1 MCTRGSTVGALQ
13 CSCVEA
19 LEGRSHKC
27 THRTQACI
35 WLLAAA
41 VVLQAL
47 GRFSHLNAFLT
58 PSDICAAMQRVLGM
72 PLEQRQQL
80 GRQARQ
86 QYLQDKAQFVKK
98 LRVLRRMLHRRRME
112 GAYVQPGQTVTVEE

>member
-1 MCTRGSTVGALQ
+1 MCTD
-13 CSCVEA
+13 
-19 LEGRSHKC
+19 H
-27 THRTQACI
+27 TQA
-35 WLLAAA
+35 WLCTLAAS

-47 GRFSHLNAFLT
+47 GGFSDLNVFLA
-58 PSDICAAMQRVLGM
+58 PSDICAAMQRMLAM

-98 LRVLRRMLHRRRME
+98 LRVLRRVLHRRRME
-112 GAYVQPGQTVTVEE
+112 GAYAQSGQTVEK